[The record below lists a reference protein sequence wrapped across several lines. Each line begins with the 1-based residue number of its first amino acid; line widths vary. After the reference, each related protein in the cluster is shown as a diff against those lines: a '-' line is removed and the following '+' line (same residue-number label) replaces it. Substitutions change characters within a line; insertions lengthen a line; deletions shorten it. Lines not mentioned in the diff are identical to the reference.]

1 MNVSNKTVNLWIKRY
16 LHPFPIILSLGI
28 IGVISV
34 SLAALVNHMDVPTF
48 IASFSTKQVTVA
60 DFQQDKIQKPVIL
73 IDVRT
78 PEEYA
83 EDHIGKSLLVPIAEI
98 ENGSGVQQIQAIAK
112 ANSKPNRPQP
122 TIVLYCTRGP
132 RSTKA
137 YKLLEKTGLNFV
149 VLKGGITAW
158 RENVPA
164 AKKDVEI
171 LGWLNSITIV
181 V

>member
-1 MNVSNKTVNLWIKRY
+1 MTNQPAKLWMQRY
-16 LHPFPIILSLGI
+16 LHPLPIIISLGI
-28 IGVISV
+28 LGVSSV
-34 SLAALVNHMDVPTF
+34 TIAALVNHMDVPTF

-60 DFQQDKIQKPVIL
+60 DFQQHKIQKPVIL

-98 ENGSGVQQIQAIAK
+98 ENKSGVQRIQAIAK
-112 ANSKPNRPQP
+112 ANTKPNRPQP

-132 RSTKA
+132 RSIKA
-137 YKLLEKTGLNFV
+137 YKLLQKTGLNFV

-158 RENVPA
+158 REFVPA

-171 LGWLNSITIV
+171 LGWLNSITLV